1 MTQVPI
7 LQPSEDVSV
16 DQDELARIYI
26 QMDSAADDMVAQ
38 AIEELALRLPHAETL
53 FRQDMA
59 KDLAACAQS
68 IAVIAARLGM
78 TMLARVA
85 RDVST
90 CCASGDAVALA
101 ATLSRMIRLGEG
113 SLREIWD
120 LEDLPI

>member
-7 LQPSEDVSV
+7 LRPCEDVSV

-38 AIEELALRLPHAETL
+38 AIEELALRMPHAETL
-53 FRQDMA
+53 YQQSLPG
-59 KDLAACAQS
+59 DLAACAAS
-68 IAVIAARLGM
+68 ISTIAARLGM
-78 TMLARVA
+78 TTLARVA
-85 RDVST
+85 GDVST
-90 CCASGDAVALA
+90 CCASGDPAALA

-120 LEDLPI
+120 LQDLPI